1 MKRFLAFAI
10 AFGLLLSLHP
20 SIAEG
25 GKKLPQAR
33 GGKGKTTGSVGSS
46 LGISPRLRGDR
57 KALLVSFSN
66 VQNAQS
72 ISYTLLYQTNGQ
84 EEGAIGSVNP
94 SQGTATRE
102 LLFGTCSRNVC
113 RYHSNITNMKLE
125 VVAKLKS
132 GKTQTRR
139 YRIRV

>member
-25 GKKLPQAR
+25 GKRLPQMR
-33 GGKGKTTGSVGSS
+33 GKGKAKLAGSS

-66 VQNAQS
+66 VQNAES

-84 EEGAIGSVNP
+84 DEGAIGSVNP

-113 RYHSNITNMKLE
+113 RYHQNITNAKLE

-132 GKTQTRR
+132 GKSLTRR
-139 YRIRV
+139 YRIRI